1 MDATSTSAPSA
12 ESARLKGARGTR
24 VETLGRWLSGGVAVM
39 FLLLATT
46 VSLWQAKLNAP
57 QYPGGLDMIAYGDRV
72 TGDVEEIN
80 LLNHYIGMRP
90 LKWNEI
96 PERVLWTPALI
107 AALIA
112 AVIAAISRNKVVRR
126 VLCTFMWLFPV
137 GVIADIQFRLYQ
149 YGHDLDEKAAL
160 RVPKFTI
167 WVFGPTKVWNFE
179 TWTRPGIG
187 LLLLLA
193 AAAVVTFGPTIVPR
207 LRTSKTAPVSAVA
220 LLLLGIVAAPA
231 IAQEGG
237 HEHHVVVEDAAT
249 ADSFQDATSETRPEK
264 ERSYP
269 RATHVDVS
277 SNADLQAALERVPRG
292 SHVVLEP
299 GTYLGSF
306 EITRPLTL
314 VGEGATLRGDGSG
327 TVLTI
332 SANDVHIEELV
343 VAHSSPGPVGSPS
356 GIAVRG
362 DDVSL
367 TGVSVT
373 DSYIGISVQGADGVH
388 IEDVTVTGRGGGDL
402 GDTEHA
408 VSGSSAPGARED
420 MAEGR
425 GDGISLVNSRNVLV
439 RGSSVTATRD
449 GVYLSFAKHV
459 MLDGNVI
466 ADGRYGLH
474 SMYSEDL
481 TVASNRLS
489 NNVAGLVMMYGGRVF
504 VIDNHLVDNTSAST
518 GFGLLIKDV
527 ATLEAAK
534 NVIEGNR
541 VGIQVEGP
549 PGAAPE
555 DQRFVLN
562 TIALNGVGV
571 AVLPSAIATFSGN
584 SFVENHVQVVP
595 LGGKS
600 APRVNWAEH
609 GAGNYWSDYRGL
621 DEGDDGVGDTPH
633 RESGLTSKLLDEN
646 PGLYALLGSPALGL
660 AMSSYE
666 RWAPSDVGIVDPLP
680 LMEPHSPRV
689 PALQG
694 SSGEHTVLWA
704 AVFVLGLAVTAL
716 IKGARPARS
725 SGMRFTGRQVVD
737 DVT

>member
-1 MDATSTSAPSA
+1 MNPTSAAAPSA
-12 ESARLKGARGTR
+12 ESARLKGAR

-46 VSLWQAKLNAP
+46 MSLWQAKLNAP

-72 TGDVEEIN
+72 TGDVSEIN
-80 LLNHYIGMRP
+80 LLNHYIGMKP

-107 AALIA
+107 AAVIA

-149 YGHDLDEKAAL
+149 YGHDLDEGAAL

-207 LRTSKTAPVSAVA
+207 LRTSEAAPAVMAA
-220 LLLLGIVAAPA
+220 LLLLGIMAAPA
-231 IAQEGG
+231 VAQEGT
-237 HEHHVVVEDAAT
+237 HDHHAMVEDLNSK
-249 ADSFQDATSETRPEK
+249 DGPSKQEPEK
-264 ERSYP
+264 ERVY
-269 RATHVDVS
+269 RHAIHLDV
-277 SNADLQAALERVPRG
+277 AAGDDLQKALEEVPLG
-292 SHVVLEP
+292 SHVVLAP

-314 VGEGATLRGDGSG
+314 VGEGATLHGDGSG
-327 TVLTI
+327 SVLTI
-332 SANDVHIEELV
+332 SANDVHIEGLV

-367 TGVSVT
+367 IGVSVT

-388 IEDVTVTGRGGGDL
+388 IEDTTVTGRGGEDL

-408 VSGSSAPGARED
+408 VSESPAPGARED

-425 GDGISLVNSRNVLV
+425 GDGIALVNSKNVLI
-439 RGSSVTATRD
+439 RGSSVMKTRD

-481 TVASNRLS
+481 TIASNRLS
-489 NNVAGLVMMYGGRVF
+489 DNVAGMVMMYGGRVF

-527 ATLEAAK
+527 ATLEVAK
-534 NVIEGNR
+534 NIIEGNR
-541 VGIQVEGP
+541 VGIHVEGP
-549 PGAAPE
+549 PGAMPE

-562 TIALNGVGV
+562 TVALNGVGV
-571 AVLPSAIATFSGN
+571 AVFPSAIATFSGN
-584 SFVENHVQVVP
+584 SFVENYVQVVP
-595 LGGKS
+595 SGGKS
-600 APRVNWAEH
+600 APRVNWIER
-609 GAGNYWSDYRGL
+609 GAGNYWSNYRGF

-633 RESGLTSKLLDEN
+633 RESGLTSRMLDEN

-660 AMSSYE
+660 ATSSHE
-666 RWAPSDVGIVDPLP
+666 RWAPSGVGIVDPLP
-680 LMEPHSPRV
+680 LMEPHSPQV
-689 PALQG
+689 PVLQAG
-694 SSGEHTVLWA
+694 SGKSAVLWVA
-704 AVFVLGLAVTAL
+704 MAVLGLAAL
-716 IKGARPARS
+716 SLIGARPRRS
-725 SGMRFTGRQVVD
+725 KLSLRGRDLVD
-737 DVT
+737 EIA